1 MSAGGTIKIP
11 DEEII
16 SKLKNKLK
24 KSKED
29 EKKLEEKIFLYQ
41 NKLKEIDVNQEG
53 EKEEVDESQI
63 E

>member
-1 MSAGGTIKIP
+1 MTVGGTTKIP
-11 DEEII
+11 VEKII

-53 EKEEVDESQI
+53 VKKK
-63 E
+63 